1 MSASKTRNACLKE
14 NPCSALKLFGFSLK
28 VTGSEESSVTVKGPY
43 NGYRRRF
50 ECHYCHREFS
60 NPQALGGHQ
69 NAHKRERL
77 RAIARRAQLANHYH
91 QQPITAVPAIN
102 SDSMGSG
109 PFICA
114 TAPPFS
120 EPSPGDPPQAV
131 STGGSG
137 PFVSEVNGGDDDVD
151 LHLRL
156 ALYP

>member
-1 MSASKTRNACLKE
+1 MMSASRRRNTHLEE
-14 NPCSALKLFGFSLK
+14 NPCSGLKLFGFSLK
-28 VTGSEESSVTVKGPY
+28 VTGSKESSVTVTGPS

-50 ECHYCHREFS
+50 ECQYCHREFPNS
-60 NPQALGGHQ
+60 QALGGHQ

-77 RAIARRAQLANHYH
+77 REKQARLANHR
-91 QQPITAVPAIN
+91 QQPITTVPVIT
-102 SDSMGSG
+102 STSMGSG

-114 TAPPFS
+114 KAPPFS
-120 EPSPGDPPQAV
+120 EPNPGGPPHGV

-137 PFVSEVNGGDDDVD
+137 PFVAEVNEGDDNVD